1 MQIAI
6 FWTHQIFGIS
16 YFPKFNFTLAFEQQ
30 IFWSSGNLNLRQKYF
45 IPPVQNQ
52 APKYFAGSRKTLVNI
67 LSRGKKRE
75 PLTTPSFETQLLR
88 KVKTQSRVWTKRD
101 QILQCIRSFAFIGS
115 SCSLKQPIMVN
126 PAGSEFTLPKLWAW
140 LHSTW
145 SCRDFERFY
154 SLASRKDNTNKRS
167 KNVMKVPRVCEA
179 SCVEDI
185 L

>member
-1 MQIAI
+1 MFGVHLLILQCKLQFSEPIKSSAFHI
-6 FWTHQIFGIS
+6 FLNLISPQPSNSRYSGHQ
-16 YFPKFNFTLAFEQQ
+16 
-30 IFWSSGNLNLRQKYF
+30 GNLNLRQKYF

-126 PAGSEFTLPKLWAW
+126 PAGSEFTLPKLWA
-140 LHSTW
+140 
-145 SCRDFERFY
+145 
-154 SLASRKDNTNKRS
+154 
-167 KNVMKVPRVCEA
+167 
-179 SCVEDI
+179 
-185 L
+185 